1 VRARRWLVGL
11 LVLAVFA
18 PALWAQ
24 NLEILFFD
32 VGQGDAVLI
41 TAPDSAGGTGR
52 ARRVLIDAGASRTAV
67 HFELARRGVDTLDLV
82 VASHNH
88 ADHIGGMEAVL
99 RGRVVRFYM
108 DNGVPHNIS
117 PYRRAVN
124 ALQSR
129 GVQYLQASS
138 RTITLGSARLRVLA
152 PPGFP
157 DEQNDNSVGLMLE
170 FGGFRALFTG
180 DSEHA
185 ELAHW
190 LANDSVPR
198 VMVVKAAHHGS
209 WNGTSAAWAAATR
222 PGVVVVSVGARNSYG
237 HPAASALA
245 QWTAVGA
252 RVYRTDSDGAIL
264 ITVRPDGA
272 FSVVRQARPSA
283 ATAGGR

>member
-1 VRARRWLVGL
+1 M
-11 LVLAVFA
+11 LAVFA
-18 PALWAQ
+18 PALRAQ

-41 TAPDSAGGTGR
+41 TAPDSAGGSGSGNGR
-52 ARRVLIDAGASRTAV
+52 VRRVLIDAGAARTAV
-67 HFELARRGVDTLDLV
+67 HGELARRGIDTLDLV

-88 ADHIGGMEAVL
+88 ADHIGGLEAVL

-108 DNGVPHNIS
+108 DNGVPHTS
-117 PYRRAVN
+117 ATYRRLLDAVE
-124 ALQSR
+124 SR
-129 GVQYLQASS
+129 GVRYLRAES
-138 RTITLGSARLRVLA
+138 RTITLGTARLRVLA

-157 DEQNDNSVGLMLE
+157 DEQNDNSVGLVLE

-190 LANDSVPR
+190 LASGSVPR